1 MAVYQSVIL
10 SPDAI
15 KMRWKEPYIT
25 AGLNTK
31 TLALLPKGVFTGF
44 TVAPNAGYT
53 VDVQVDPVL
62 GIAGANVLETTG
74 GKYCVTIIQTSTIP
88 IDLTAQAGLTVFI
101 ALDAQY
107 AVGAS
112 TAAQV
117 RVVDAAEA
125 GFLPSG
131 AAPIN
136 PDLVILARVDVPAS
150 PVPGGP
156 ITAAMINMGYRTSSG
171 DSLPPDAKP
180 RVNLIG
186 NPGFEQDANTVFP
199 LGWQFFGSGV
209 VVTASTDNAHTGTKS
224 MKMVAAAP
232 ANAFVR
238 TFLPCVGGET
248 YRVGMWIRAGA
259 TAISGAGVRLE
270 VAFVNRADAIV
281 GSTVLVDTAFTGAGT
296 TYVQRKGL
304 VTAPVDADM
313 AVVVV
318 LFDAATAGI
327 AYVDDIE
334 FSTARQDTMMQSRVF
349 GGPTAN
355 ADAMHNHSGGGSY
368 AGGGAWA
375 DGTTNGPN
383 TIEGQLDKII
393 TDIGQAGGAAKVGFL
408 PVTPVDLGGITR
420 VDTALNTLDDQKAGI
435 AIFNTFTR
443 QQAFNPGAFGGNAI
457 DATGGVGGY
466 HAVSGLGT
474 GTTGV
479 GLIGRGDGAGFPGT
493 NGEGVI
499 GVGKTTG
506 TGASGGFFLGNLEAP
521 GVYGLANGNTNLA
534 GNFNGVSPQ
543 AGPGT
548 GVVGIGSAGSGGGDG
563 GQFFA
568 RSGVGSTSSRSGLL
582 ACGSY
587 SQTTGI
593 PSGAG
598 AYFFGGNGTVG
609 NAGGGNAVLGQGGLG
624 IGSGQAGA
632 GGVFAAGAGVGALGN
647 IGVFASGTGSWAA
660 FHAGA
665 TTSGVALDAASQRV
679 ANVGTPI
686 ADNDATTKFM
696 LDERHAPNILHNS
709 RFSVWN
715 RAGWGY
721 FADSDTTYAPSP
733 GTYLIDRWKLVSANG
748 SPGLGQVEMYQTLAL
763 FPTQL
768 GLSWW
773 KSGAGVGVV
782 RLFQE
787 IERSD
792 VIRLRGHDLSLSLK
806 LTRTAAALT
815 NFRYKIVTGT
825 GPVSQTYQTPYTG
838 EVTILNSGSFVPSLS
853 ATVYSA
859 TTTALVPANA
869 LTMCV
874 IMEFDPIA
882 SVNNR
887 FDVDWIRLVP
897 GAAPA
902 VTPAFAGGTEAGE
915 VALCE
920 WYYQKSGTYGNSFPN
935 QSTTGSRNRVFPSS
949 GGTSS
954 AWFIQDLHRPMRHW
968 SPQHKVY
975 RTDAFFPTG
984 AAGGEVT
991 RVNYPGGGG
1000 ITTTTAVVVT
1010 SGAGAFEVQL
1020 TSLDLTAS
1028 RYAYYHWS
1036 SDSDY

>member
-1 MAVYQSVIL
+1 MAVLQSVIL

-44 TVAPNAGYT
+44 AVVPNAGYT
-53 VDVQVDPVL
+53 VDVQVDPTL
-62 GIAGANVLETTG
+62 GISGANVLETTG
-74 GKYCVTIIQTSTIP
+74 GKYCVTIVQTSNIP

-107 AVGAS
+107 AVGAT
-112 TAAQV
+112 TAAQI

-136 PDLVILARVDVPAS
+136 PDLVILAKVDVPAS

-156 ITAAMINMGYRTSSG
+156 ITASMINMGYRTSSG

-180 RVNLIG
+180 RLNLVG
-186 NPGFEQDANTVFP
+186 NPSFEQDANTVFP
-199 LGWQFFGSGV
+199 SGWQFFGSGV
-209 VVTASTDNAHTGTKS
+209 VVTASTDNAHTGNKS

-248 YRVGMWIRAGA
+248 YRVGMWLRAGA
-259 TAISGAGVRLE
+259 TAISGAGVVLQ
-270 VAFVNRADAIV
+270 VAFLNRLDAIV
-281 GSTVLVDTAFTGAGT
+281 GSTVTVDTVFTGAGT

-313 AVVVV
+313 AVLIV
-318 LFDAATAGI
+318 LFDANTAGI

-355 ADAMHNHSGGGSY
+355 ADTMHNHSGGGTY
-368 AGGGAWA
+368 AGS
-375 DGTTNGPN
+375 GPYVPGN
-383 TIEGQLDKII
+383 WTLPLSTIEQALDSVNFDLS
-393 TDIGQAGGAAKVGFL
+393 TAGGAGKIGF
-408 PVTPVDLGGITR
+408 TTTSPVDLTTNTVGL
-420 VDTALNTLDDQKAGI
+420 ALNELDDKKAGI
-435 AIFNTFTR
+435 AILNTFTR
-443 QQAFNPGAFGGNAI
+443 TQTINPGAAGGNAVT
-457 DATGGVGGY
+457 ATAGVGGY
-466 HAVSGLGT
+466 HAVVG
-474 GTTGV
+474 TGV
-479 GLIGRGDGAGFPGT
+479 GFGSVGLLGLGDGAVTPGT

-506 TGASGGFFLGNLEAP
+506 TGASGGFFWGNLEGA
-521 GVYGLANGNTNLA
+521 GVFGFANGNTNLA

-598 AYFFGGNGTVG
+598 GYLFGGNGTVG

-679 ANVGTPI
+679 ANVGTPTA
-686 ADNDATTKFM
+686 ADDAVTKTM
-696 LDERHAPNILHNS
+696 LDERHTPNMIHNS

-733 GTYLIDRWKLVSANG
+733 GVYLIDRWKLVSNNG
-748 SPGLGQVEMYQTLAL
+748 TSGVGQVNMDQLL
-763 FPTQL
+763 SLSSLVTQ
-768 GLSWW
+768 GLIWE
-773 KSGAGVGVV
+773 KTGAGTNVV

-787 IERSD
+787 FERED
-792 VIRLRGHDLSLSLK
+792 VLRLRGQYLSFSLNMR
-806 LTRTAAALT
+806 RTSAST
-815 NFRYKIVTGT
+815 PNFRYKVVTGT
-825 GPVSQTYQTPYTG
+825 GAITQTYQTPYTG
-838 EVTILNSGSFVPSLS
+838 EVTILTSGNF
-853 ATVYSA
+853 
-859 TTTALVPANA
+859 VPANSMTLYTA
-869 LTMCV
+869 TTSAVVPAGATTMCV
-874 IMEFDPIA
+874 ILEFDPITA
-882 SVNNR
+882 VSNA
-887 FDVDWIRLVP
+887 FEIEWCRLVP
-897 GAAPA
+897 GKSPAAN
-902 VTPAFAGGTEAGE
+902 PAFAGGTAAGE

-920 WYYQKSGTYGNSFPN
+920 FYYQKSGTFGNPFPN
-935 QSTTGSRNRVFPSS
+935 AGYGSCLIIAPATGGTAGVNFTQNHRPVRHFNPLETLYRSDEFFPS
-949 GGTSS
+949 
-954 AWFIQDLHRPMRHW
+954 
-968 SPQHKVY
+968 
-975 RTDAFFPTG
+975 
-984 AAGGEVT
+984 AGGSVT
-991 RVNYPGGGG
+991 RYNYPGFGS
-1000 ITTTTAVVVT
+1000 TTAVAASIF
-1010 SGAGAFEVQL
+1010 SGGAMAFEGTVP
-1020 TSLDLTAS
+1020 SVDLIIA
-1028 RYAYYHWS
+1028 RYISWNWS
-1036 SDSDY
+1036 VDADF